1 MTRRELLVLGM
12 GAFAVATLPGAVRR
26 GSHLIRRQAPVMG
39 TIAELAVVHADPLRA
54 HAGIDA
60 ALATLGRVERLMTR
74 FEPTSDVGRA
84 NRAAARE
91 PVSVS
96 PATAAVLAEAL
107 AWAEASGGAFDPTLG
122 RAIRLW
128 DVGHRR
134 TPPPEEAVRRL
145 AGRRMYRSLTLD
157 RWRGAPVI
165 RFTEP
170 DAEIDL
176 GGIAK
181 GYGVDLAAEALRAHG
196 IARAIVNVGG
206 DLYAIGEAERGGPW
220 RIGIRSPRDPAWLAG
235 MLEISDGAVAT
246 SGDYLQYFQ
255 HGGRRYHHLL
265 DPRTGAPRLS
275 AVRSVT
281 VTAQTCLAADAA
293 ATAVF
298 GMELDAAEQLLKSRA
313 PRARIASRIADGA
326 STGRG

>member
-1 MTRRELLVLGM
+1 
-12 GAFAVATLPGAVRR
+12 VA
-26 GSHLIRRQAPVMG
+26 
-39 TIAELAVVHADPLRA
+39 
-54 HAGIDA
+54 
-60 ALATLGRVERLMTR
+60 
-74 FEPTSDVGRA
+74 
-84 NRAAARE
+84 
-91 PVSVS
+91 VS
-96 PATAAVLAEAL
+96 PATAAVLSEAL

-134 TPPPEEAVRRL
+134 TPPPEEVVHRL
-145 AGRRMYRSLTLD
+145 AGRRLYRSLALD
-157 RWRGAPVI
+157 RWRGEPVI
-165 RFTEP
+165 RFTDR

-181 GYGVDLAAEALRAHG
+181 GYGVDRAAEALRAHG
-196 IARAIVNVGG
+196 ITRAIVNVGG

-220 RIGIRSPRDPAWLAG
+220 RVGIRSPHEPARLAG
-235 MLEISDGAVAT
+235 VLEINDGAVAT

-265 DPRTGAPRLS
+265 DPSTGAPRVS
-275 AVRSVT
+275 GVHSVT
-281 VTAQTCLAADAA
+281 VIAQTCLAADAA

-298 GMELDAAEQLLKSRA
+298 GMEPDAAGQLLRVRA
-313 PRARIASRIADGA
+313 PGARIASRIADGA